1 MTQPTPQAF
10 DADRRP
16 HTNQSSGIAEQP
28 LRHAPPARLGT
39 IPMTDT
45 KSRVLV
51 VDDDTSMC
59 ELVAQALTKRGYA
72 VESRTTLETGLA
84 ALDSGEFALVLA
96 DLNLGPGDGLDLCRR
111 ALEKQPELPVV
122 VFTAFGSMNAAVGAI
137 RAGAYDFLTKPI
149 GMEALGLV
157 VDRAIRHGAL
167 SREVQRLRKE
177 VESGSGFREIVG
189 ESPAIKKVIDLV
201 NRIASSD
208 ASVLITGESGTGK
221 ELIARAI
228 HQRSERRGPFV
239 AINCAAM
246 PEPLLE
252 SELFGHVRGAFTD
265 AKATR
270 AGLFVEA
277 DGGTLLLDEIGE
289 MPLTMQ
295 TKLLRAL
302 EERKVKPVGGTREV
316 PFDARLVAATN
327 RDLET
332 EVSEGRFRE
341 DLFYRINVVRLE
353 MPPLRARGN
362 DILLLAQVFLSRAS
376 ERTGKPVTG
385 MVKEAAEKL
394 VTYPF
399 PGNVRELVNAIE
411 RAVALA
417 RYDQLTVDD
426 LPQRIREH
434 TRAAPF
440 ITSDDPDELL
450 TMAELER
457 RYIQRVLEAAGG
469 NKTRAAKI
477 LGFDRR
483 TLYRKLER

>member
-1 MTQPTPQAF
+1 
-10 DADRRP
+10 
-16 HTNQSSGIAEQP
+16 
-28 LRHAPPARLGT
+28 
-39 IPMTDT
+39 
-45 KSRVLV
+45 
-51 VDDDTSMC
+51 
-59 ELVAQALTKRGYA
+59 
-72 VESRTTLETGLA
+72 
-84 ALDSGEFALVLA
+84 
-96 DLNLGPGDGLDLCRR
+96 
-111 ALEKQPELPVV
+111 
-122 VFTAFGSMNAAVGAI
+122 
-137 RAGAYDFLTKPI
+137 
-149 GMEALGLV
+149 
-157 VDRAIRHGAL
+157 
-167 SREVQRLRKE
+167 
-177 VESGSGFREIVG
+177 
-189 ESPAIKKVIDLV
+189 
-201 NRIASSD
+201 
-208 ASVLITGESGTGK
+208 VLITGESGTGK

-228 HQRSERRGPFV
+228 HERSQRRGPFV

-246 PEPLLE
+246 PEQLLE

-265 AKATR
+265 AKTSR

-302 EERKVKPVGGTREV
+302 EERRVRPVGGTREV

-327 RDLET
+327 KDLEG
-332 EVSEGRFRE
+332 EVAEGRFRE
-341 DLFYRINVVRLE
+341 DLFYRINVVRIE
-353 MPPLRARGN
+353 APPLRARGN
-362 DILLLAQVFLSRAS
+362 DILLLAQVFLQRAS
-376 ERTGKPVTG
+376 ERSGKAVTG
-385 MVKEAAEKL
+385 MVKDAAEKL

-399 PGNVRELVNAIE
+399 PGNVRELVNAME

-440 ITSDDPDELL
+440 VTTDDPDELL
-450 TMAELER
+450 TMSELEN
-457 RYIQRVLEAAGG
+457 RYIQRVLEATGG